1 MMINGPFT
9 KFDCCVKKSNDQTWE
24 DFNLWRRMNVSIK
37 KICLRIKCLL
47 CSLLQI
53 LRVELIS
60 ERLALALPVHV
71 ADDDLH
77 LRVTCHPPFLISLV
91 SAIEIKWIL
100 YP

>member
-1 MMINGPFT
+1 M
-9 KFDCCVKKSNDQTWE
+9 
-24 DFNLWRRMNVSIK
+24 
-37 KICLRIKCLL
+37 L